1 MDVGWL
7 KKLEIIGYKDG
18 TFNTLSGHR
27 FRLMIN
33 PKDYESKKEIKY
45 CVETGL
51 EDLFS
56 KATIKRG
63 WNLNLCLIIQEY

>member
-1 MDVGWL
+1 MDIRWL

-33 PKDYESKKEIKY
+33 PKDYE
-45 CVETGL
+45 TGL

-56 KATIKRG
+56 KAIIKKD
-63 WNLNLCLIIQEY
+63 WNLNLCLILQEY

>member
-1 MDVGWL
+1 MDIGWL

-33 PKDYESKKEIKY
+33 PKDYESKKEISIALK
-45 CVETGL
+45 TGL

-56 KATIKRG
+56 KAIIKKD
-63 WNLNLCLIIQEY
+63 WNLNLCLILQEY

>member
-45 CVETGL
+45 CVEN
-51 EDLFS
+51 
-56 KATIKRG
+56 
-63 WNLNLCLIIQEY
+63 WV